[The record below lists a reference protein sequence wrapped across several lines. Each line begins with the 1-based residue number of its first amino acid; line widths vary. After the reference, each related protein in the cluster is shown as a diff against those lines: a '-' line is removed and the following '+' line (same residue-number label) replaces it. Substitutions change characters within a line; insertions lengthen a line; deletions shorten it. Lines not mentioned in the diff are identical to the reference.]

1 MTQTGNGA
9 LNAQDIELLRKMPI
23 FLLNEPDIHG
33 RTILYFDESRVFNT
47 NNNINNNNNNNNN
60 GSNNNNG
67 EFNGSGG
74 GDSNNGLH
82 SNSNNVVFDRIGFV
96 RVIFYFL
103 SVVLEDDSTQKKGIV
118 VVTNTKVMYNT
129 HRAYMHAYMSL
140 CMLWV
145 T

>member
-9 LNAQDIELLRKMPI
+9 LNPQDIELLRKMPI

-47 NNNINNNNNNNNN
+47 NNNNNNN
-60 GSNNNNG
+60 GNSNVDGNYDNG
-67 EFNGSGG
+67 EFNGV
-74 GDSNNGLH
+74 GDDSELHYNN
-82 SNSNNVVFDRIGFV
+82 NNTNVVFDRIGFV

-118 VVTNTKVMYNT
+118 VVTNTKVRT
-129 HRAYMHAYMSL
+129 VHICLFVVKTFRL
-140 CMLWV
+140 
-145 T
+145 